1 MKKTKKLQD
10 VGEYG
15 SEDRDKVAAHLF
27 ETIDT
32 AAHFYLQCRDKWRF
46 GSHQNESLFKGE
58 EVLPALGEM
67 VWNWHIEFERYLL
80 SSEHLLENAYR
91 LADKEGITAEEAV
104 EKLMELLKPTKPA
117 REETVKEVEELSP
130 RKLPAGW
137 PLDYS

>member
-1 MKKTKKLQD
+1 MLT
-10 VGEYG
+10 
-15 SEDRDKVAAHLF
+15 
-27 ETIDT
+27 
-32 AAHFYLQCRDKWRF
+32 
-46 GSHQNESLFKGE
+46 
-58 EVLPALGEM
+58 VLPDLCEM
-67 VWNWHIEFERYLL
+67 VWKWHVEFEEYLM

>member
-1 MKKTKKLQD
+1 M
-10 VGEYG
+10 
-15 SEDRDKVAAHLF
+15 AAHLF

-32 AAHFYLQCRDKWRF
+32 AAHFYLQCRDKWGG

-91 LADKEGITAEEAV
+91 YADKEGITAEEAV
-104 EKLMELLKPTKPA
+104 EKLMGLLKRPKQA
-117 REETVKEVEELSP
+117 RKEPMKELDELPP
-130 RKLPAGW
+130 RKLPTGW